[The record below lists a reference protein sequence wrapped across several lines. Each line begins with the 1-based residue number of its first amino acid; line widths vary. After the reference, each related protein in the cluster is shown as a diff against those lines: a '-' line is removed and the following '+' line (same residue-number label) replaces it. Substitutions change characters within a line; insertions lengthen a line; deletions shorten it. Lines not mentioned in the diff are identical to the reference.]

1 MENKN
6 ELSKDSSI
14 LNYLEILQ
22 PSVSHLPRTKDSQ
35 STHCDTVGFV
45 S

>member
-1 MENKN
+1 MRTNYQKIVRS
-6 ELSKDSSI
+6 LS
-14 LNYLEILQ
+14 YLEMLQ
-22 PSVSHLPRTKDSQ
+22 PSLSHLPKTKDSQ